1 MVGHAGSPTHIVYV
15 DMTSKV
21 KVTDWTSEN
30 LRACQGYN
38 LVIVIAGTPQQA
50 MHAGGGDDR
59 QPACGAF
66 LLNIYTADVGVFNVH
81 CLLIIVNF
89 NAFP

>member
-1 MVGHAGSPTHIVYV
+1 
-15 DMTSKV
+15 
-21 KVTDWTSEN
+21 
-30 LRACQGYN
+30 
-38 LVIVIAGTPQQA
+38 VIVIAGTPQQA